1 MTTTTEARGAAA
13 DPVAAKVPGFGD
25 LCRSEWTKIRTV
37 RSTGW
42 SLFAMAVFS
51 LGFTAFYAAKLASS
65 WSTFEAAE
73 KDWFTSDTA
82 AMILQPGATFGQL
95 AVGVLGVLLMASEYS
110 TGMIRASVLAT
121 PRRTPILAAKAV
133 VFDAV
138 VFAAA
143 AAVAVPVFLV
153 GSALTS
159 AQASTS
165 LGDGSTVRAILA
177 FGVFMALTGL
187 IGLAI
192 GAVVRHPA
200 AGIGALAG
208 LNYVAP
214 LLLSFLPGSFGEH
227 LVAALPATSGQAIL
241 SNGHNGDIVY
251 SPLASSGILVAWT
264 AVLLAAGFVSVKRRD
279 VP

>member
-1 MTTTTEARGAAA
+1 MTTASGPRSAAA
-13 DPVAAKVPGFGD
+13 VPAAAEIPGFGD

-42 SLFAMAVFS
+42 FLLAMAVLS
-51 LGFTAFYAAKLASS
+51 LGFTAFYGAKLASS
-65 WSTFEAAE
+65 WSTFDATE

-110 TGMIRASVLAT
+110 TGMIRSSVLAT

-138 VFAAA
+138 VLVLA
-143 AAVAVPVFLV
+143 AAVAVPAFLL

-159 AQASTS
+159 EQASAS
-165 LGDGSTVRAILA
+165 LADVSTVRAILA
-177 FGVFMALTGL
+177 FGVFMALMGL

-192 GAVVRHPA
+192 GAIVRHPA

-214 LLLSFLPGSFGEH
+214 LLLNFVPGSFGEH
-227 LVAALPATSGQAIL
+227 LVAALPATSGQVIL

-264 AVLLAAGFVSVKRRD
+264 AVLLIAGFVSVKRRD